1 MIQDKNINIIL
12 TIFIRWITDGEI
24 KKKKGAREREKYK
37 YTMIVQMNILL

>member
-24 KKKKGAREREKYK
+24 KKRRAQERER
-37 YTMIVQMNILL
+37 NISIL